1 MGPRYLSHL
10 FSKSIIPYQLR
21 DDNKLIQPLKRTTSF
36 GIKYFAYFGTHLWN
50 MLPQHIKNS
59 VSLYNFKSLIR
70 KWSGPTCCCSV
81 CTQVVW
87 FRYCLY
93 KSILWH
99 MFFPRFTRLY
109 MENIAVTC
117 SFLYFYT
124 SVFVLPTW
132 SFYRYLQDNLFGLF
146 DLTDHSCCF
155 KILYCMFDR
164 WGQWFRRLGDFV
176 VVGGTVS
183 RRCDDLRCRR
193 WRRGCRVDDLVFSDF
208 VYMLCIVY
216 IAFIKVDD

>member
-1 MGPRYLSHL
+1 MILIYNSKLCDWIYVGKLQKQLPSTVQSLQFSRPYIQNSNYDPWNTQL

-87 FRYCLY
+87 FVTVFINLY
-93 KSILWH
+93 YDIC
-99 MFFPRFTRLY
+99 FFLYLLGYIWKTLLSLVAFYIFTRL
-109 MENIAVTC
+109 
-117 SFLYFYT
+117 FL
-124 SVFVLPTW
+124 
-132 SFYRYLQDNLFGLF
+132 FYRLNLFIVICKKIYL
-146 DLTDHSCCF
+146 DYLT
-155 KILYCMFDR
+155 
-164 WGQWFRRLGDFV
+164 
-176 VVGGTVS
+176 
-183 RRCDDLRCRR
+183 
-193 WRRGCRVDDLVFSDF
+193 
-208 VYMLCIVY
+208 
-216 IAFIKVDD
+216 

>member
-36 GIKYFAYFGTHLWN
+36 GIKSFAYFGTHLWN

-93 KSILWH
+93 KSTLWH
-99 MFFPRFTRLY
+99 VFFLHLLGHIWKTLLSLVAFYISTRLFCF
-109 MENIAVTC
+109 TD
-117 SFLYFYT
+117 L
-124 SVFVLPTW
+124 
-132 SFYRYLQDNLFGLF
+132 SFYSYLQDNLFRLF

-155 KILYCMFDR
+155 KILHCMFDR
-164 WGQWFRRLGDFV
+164 WGQGFRRFDDLV
-176 VVGGTVS
+176 VVGGTVG
-183 RRCDDLRCRR
+183 RRCDNLRCHR

-208 VYMLCIVY
+208 VYTLYIVY
-216 IAFIKVDD
+216 IALIKVGD